1 MSAVFSSLSPL
12 QVFGAVALSAFLLA
26 FVQYVA
32 VSWKLRAIGGP
43 LALPI
48 VGHLY
53 MPGAP
58 QVMRFLSNLR

>member
-1 MSAVFSSLSPL
+1 MSSVFSSVSPL
-12 QVFGAVALSAFLLA
+12 QVFGAVSFSAFLLA
-26 FVQYVA
+26 FIQFA
-32 VSWKLRAIGGP
+32 LTSWKLRAIGGP

-53 MPGAP
+53 LPGAP